1 MRNYNYSRPT
11 VTWKRPS
18 GEMITV
24 RKGANKIKCKL
35 MLVLLLLT
43 DILFLAEEVSGA
55 EIQLHKVTRSE
66 MGSYMCIAT
75 NGVPPAV
82 GKTVQLNVNCKYF
95 TPSSRSPPSSLIFQ
109 FSPRCPHQ
117 YNSSEP
123 REDRSKASNVWP
135 RPLLNPST
143 TGHSALEK

>member
-1 MRNYNYSRPT
+1 
-11 VTWKRPS
+11 
-18 GEMITV
+18 
-24 RKGANKIKCKL
+24 

-82 GKTVQLNVNCKYF
+82 GKTVQLNVNCK
-95 TPSSRSPPSSLIFQ
+95 
-109 FSPRCPHQ
+109 
-117 YNSSEP
+117 
-123 REDRSKASNVWP
+123 
-135 RPLLNPST
+135 
-143 TGHSALEK
+143 

>member
-1 MRNYNYSRPT
+1 MRNYYNSRPT

-35 MLVLLLLT
+35 VVVLVVVT
-43 DILFLAEEVSGA
+43 DSLFVAEEVSGA

-82 GKTVQLNVNCKYF
+82 GKTVQLNVNCKYSKSDF
-95 TPSSRSPPSSLIFQ
+95 TYRPPSSLSFQ
-109 FSPRCPHQ
+109 FSLRCRLR
-117 YNSSEP
+117 YN
-123 REDRSKASNVWP
+123 
-135 RPLLNPST
+135 
-143 TGHSALEK
+143 

>member
-1 MRNYNYSRPT
+1 
-11 VTWKRPS
+11 
-18 GEMITV
+18 MITV

-35 MLVLLLLT
+35 MVVVVVVTVFDNLL
-43 DILFLAEEVSGA
+43 LAEEVSGA

-95 TPSSRSPPSSLIFQ
+95 TPSSTSPPSSLIFQ
-109 FSPRCPHQ
+109 FSPRCPLQ

-123 REDRSKASNVWP
+123 REDRSRACNAWP
-135 RPLLNPST
+135 RPHLTPST
-143 TGHSALEK
+143 TGPSALEK